1 MNLYSLIS
9 FSFLVIYLYI
19 GIKILLNDHKNR
31 VNIVFSLACLSMVIW
46 SFFLG
51 FTYLQKS
58 GDERHF
64 FLKLAYIGKYFFFPL
79 NLHFFFILT
88 KTKSKLWLLA
98 LSYAPAIILN
108 IVNATGQSMFSN
120 VIIING
126 QIFAP
131 FDYKWIFLYVF
142 SILFCFSISFYI
154 VYKWG
159 KGTKINKEK
168 IHSKIILAILTF
180 SYTTALIL
188 TIVLPLLGYMDLQ
201 SIGVAFFY
209 LYVIGLF
216 YLVSKF
222 RFMSIKY
229 SLTADEIISNI
240 NDIVLLLDLDL
251 KVIDANVKFGQV
263 LSIPPE
269 KIKGKL
275 FCDIIVPNDDVKRE
289 CKDLIDNKIS
299 VSNLRINYRKE
310 DEYII
315 TRTTLLRIKDK
326 FGDLT
331 GFLVISSEVK
341 EIKQFQ
347 KFFKITNRELEI
359 IELTISGLTYRD
371 ISTRLSIAEK
381 TVEKHLFN
389 IYNKL
394 GINNKIELIR
404 ITGDFNIKP
413 ALQS

>member
-1 MNLYSLIS
+1 MNTYSLL
-9 FSFLVIYLYI
+9 SFLFLAIYLYM
-19 GIKILLNDHKNR
+19 GIKVLLNDHKNR
-31 VNIVFSLACLSMVIW
+31 GNIVFSIVCLSMVIW
-46 SFFLG
+46 SLFLG
-51 FTYLQKS
+51 FAYMQETSVQV
-58 GDERHF
+58 HF

-88 KTKSKLWLLA
+88 KTRSKLWLLIPA
-98 LSYAPAIILN
+98 YAPAIILN
-108 IVNATGQSMFSN
+108 IINASGYSMFSN
-120 VIIING
+120 ITIINH
-126 QIFAP
+126 QILAL
-131 FDYKWIFLYVF
+131 FDYGWIFLYVF

-154 VYKWG
+154 VFKWG
-159 KGTKINKEK
+159 KKTKINKEK
-168 IHSKIILAILTF
+168 IHSKIILVILTF

-188 TIVLPLLGYMDLQ
+188 TILLPLSGYMELQ
-201 SIGVAFFY
+201 SIGVSFFY

-222 RFMSIKY
+222 RFMSINY

-240 NDIVLLLDLDL
+240 NDIVILLDLRL
-251 KVIDANVKFGQV
+251 KIIDANAKFEQI
-263 LSIPPE
+263 LSIAPE

-275 FCDIIVPNDDVKRE
+275 FCDIIVQNDEVKRKCE
-289 CKDLIDNKIS
+289 DLISDKINS
-299 VSNLRINYRKE
+299 SNLRLNYRKE
-310 DEYII
+310 NEYVI

-326 FGDLT
+326 FGDLA

-347 KFFKITNRELEI
+347 NYFRITNRELEI
-359 IELTISGLTYRD
+359 IELIICGLTYRD
-371 ISTRLSIAEK
+371 ISDKLSIAEK

-413 ALQS
+413 ALSN